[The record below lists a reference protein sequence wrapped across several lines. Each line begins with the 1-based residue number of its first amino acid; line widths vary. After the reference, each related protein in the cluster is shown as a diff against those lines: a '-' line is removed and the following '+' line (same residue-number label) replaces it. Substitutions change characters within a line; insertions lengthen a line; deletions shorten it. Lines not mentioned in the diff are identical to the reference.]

1 MKVYE
6 GKRDPLKSIRFENNF
21 KIKSLREISFQILS
35 IERIIYEFNKIL
47 LYKNPSKGIF
57 FYSKIGLLKIILPEL
72 INIKLINIKLINIKL
87 INIKL
92 INIKGKHKHK
102 DNFYHT
108 LKVVDNISN
117 YSNNLWLKWAALLHD
132 IGKYLTKKY
141 RSNIGWTFYSHEL
154 IGAKMIDSIF
164 KRLKLHKKKNIKYIK
179 NIIKYSSR
187 PITLISYLTTDSS
200 IKKLLVN
207 MGNSIEDLILL
218 CKSDITTK
226 NFLKKKQFQQKLDFF
241 KKKIQKIEEKKK
253 FVFPL
258 SGDNIMNILNI
269 NSCKEI
275 GILKKLLKKAI
286 IKGIIPNDFNKAS
299 LFIKKKGKSMGLI

>member
-1 MKVYE
+1 MKDRR
-6 GKRDPLKSIRFENNF
+6 KFSD
-21 KIKSLREISFQILS
+21 KSLREIIFSIENNFQILS

-47 LYKNPSKGIF
+47 LDKNPSKGIF
-57 FYSKIGLLKIILPEL
+57 FYYKIGLLKIILPEL
-72 INIKLINIKLINIKL
+72 INIKGIKKI
-87 INIKL
+87 
-92 INIKGKHKHK
+92 HFFKHK

-154 IGAKMIDSIF
+154 IGAKMISSIF
-164 KRLKLHKKKNIKYIK
+164 KRLKFHKKKNIKYIK

-226 NFLKKKQFQQKLDFF
+226 NFFKKKQFQQKLDFF
-241 KKKIQKIEEKKK
+241 KKKIEEKKNKKK

-299 LFIKKKGKSMGLI
+299 LFIKKNYLLKNKIKKKGKSN

>member
-1 MKVYE
+1 MKDRSKFYNSE
-6 GKRDPLKSIRFENNF
+6 YPL
-21 KIKSLREISFQILS
+21 KSLREIRFSIENNFQILS

-47 LYKNPSKGIF
+47 LDKNPSKGIF

-72 INIKLINIKLINIKL
+72 INIKGRKKIHCL
-87 INIKL
+87 
-92 INIKGKHKHK
+92 KHK

-164 KRLKLHKKKNIKYIK
+164 KRLKFHKKKNIKYIK

-207 MGNSIEDLILL
+207 MGNYIEDLIFL

-226 NFLKKKQFQQKLDFF
+226 KFLKKKQFKQKLNFF
-241 KKKIQKIEEKKK
+241 QTKIEEKKTK

-286 IKGIIPNDFNKAS
+286 IKGIIQNDFNKAS
-299 LFIKKKGKSMGLI
+299 LFIKKKGKEMGFF

>member
-1 MKVYE
+1 MKD
-6 GKRDPLKSIRFENNF
+6 RSDPL
-21 KIKSLREISFQILS
+21 KSLREIRFYIENNIKILS
-35 IERIIYEFNKIL
+35 LERIISEFNKIL
-47 LYKNPSKGIF
+47 LDKNPSKGIF
-57 FYSKIGLLKIILPEL
+57 FYYKIGLLKIILPEL
-72 INIKLINIKLINIKL
+72 INIKGRKTIHCL
-87 INIKL
+87 
-92 INIKGKHKHK
+92 KHK

-164 KRLKLHKKKNIKYIK
+164 KRLKFHKKKNIKYIK
-179 NIIKYSSR
+179 NIMKYSSR

-226 NFLKKKQFQQKLDFF
+226 KFLKKKQFKQKLDFF
-241 KKKIQKIEEKKK
+241 KNKIKKIEEKKNK

-299 LFIKKKGKSMGLI
+299 LFIKKKGKEMGFV

>member
-1 MKVYE
+1 MKE
-6 GKRDPLKSIRFENNF
+6 GRRNSEDPLKSIREIIFYIENN
-21 KIKSLREISFQILS
+21 FQILS
-35 IERIIYEFNKIL
+35 RERIIYEFNKIL
-47 LYKNPSKGIF
+47 LYKNPYKGIF
-57 FYSKIGLLKIILPEL
+57 LYYKIGLLKIILPE
-72 INIKLINIKLINIKL
+72 
-87 INIKL
+87 L

-154 IGAKMIDSIF
+154 RGAKMIDSIF

-207 MGNSIEDLILL
+207 MGNSIEDLIFL

-241 KKKIQKIEEKKK
+241 KKKIQKIEEYYEYFKYK
-253 FVFPL
+253 F
-258 SGDNIMNILNI
+258 M
-269 NSCKEI
+269 
-275 GILKKLLKKAI
+275 LKKI
-286 IKGIIPNDFNKAS
+286 IN
-299 LFIKKKGKSMGLI
+299 

>member
-1 MKVYE
+1 MKDRSKFYNSE
-6 GKRDPLKSIRFENNF
+6 DPL
-21 KIKSLREISFQILS
+21 KSLREIRFYIENNFQIIS

-47 LYKNPSKGIF
+47 LDKNPSKGIF
-57 FYSKIGLLKIILPEL
+57 FYYKIGLLKIILPEL
-72 INIKLINIKLINIKL
+72 INIKGI
-87 INIKL
+87 
-92 INIKGKHKHK
+92 HKHK

-141 RSNIGWTFYSHEL
+141 ISNIGWTFYSHEL
-154 IGAKMIDSIF
+154 IGAKMIYSIF
-164 KRLKLHKKKNIKYIK
+164 KRLKFHKKKNIKYIK

-207 MGNSIEDLILL
+207 MGNSNSIEDLILL

-226 NFLKKKQFQQKLDFF
+226 NVFKKKQFKQKLDCFQ
-241 KKKIQKIEEKKK
+241 KKIKKIGEKKNK
-253 FVFPL
+253 FVFPI
-258 SGDNIMNILNI
+258 SGDNIMNIFNI

-286 IKGIIPNDFNKAS
+286 IKGIIPNDFNKAKLFIKK
-299 LFIKKKGKSMGLI
+299 LFIKKKVMGLI

>member
-1 MKVYE
+1 MKDRSKFSNSE
-6 GKRDPLKSIRFENNF
+6 DPL
-21 KIKSLREISFQILS
+21 KSLREIIFYIENNFQILS

-47 LYKNPSKGIF
+47 LDKNPSKGIC

-72 INIKLINIKLINIKL
+72 INIKGI
-87 INIKL
+87 
-92 INIKGKHKHK
+92 HKHK

-141 RSNIGWTFYSHEL
+141 ISNIGWTFYSHEL

-207 MGNSIEDLILL
+207 MGNSNSIEDLILL

-226 NFLKKKQFQQKLDFF
+226 NFLKKKQFNKKLDFF
-241 KKKIQKIEEKKK
+241 QTKIGEKKNKQK
-253 FVFPL
+253 FVFPI
-258 SGDNIMNILNI
+258 SGDNIMNIFNI

-286 IKGIIPNDFNKAS
+286 IKGIIKNDLNKAKLFIKK
-299 LFIKKKGKSMGLI
+299 LFIKKKVKKAGK

>member
-1 MKVYE
+1 MKDR
-6 GKRDPLKSIRFENNF
+6 RDPLKS
-21 KIKSLREISFQILS
+21 LREIRFSIENNMKILS
-35 IERIIYEFNKIL
+35 LERIIYEFNKIL
-47 LYKNPSKGIF
+47 LDKNPSKGIF
-57 FYSKIGLLKIILPEL
+57 FYYKIGLLKIILPEL
-72 INIKLINIKLINIKL
+72 INIKGRKTIHCL
-87 INIKL
+87 
-92 INIKGKHKHK
+92 KHK

-179 NIIKYSSR
+179 NIMKYSSR

-226 NFLKKKQFQQKLDFF
+226 KFLKNKQFKQKLDCF
-241 KKKIQKIEEKKK
+241 KNKIQKIEEKKNK

-275 GILKKLLKKAI
+275 GILKNLLKKAI

-299 LFIKKKGKSMGLI
+299 LFIKKKGKEMGLV

>member
-1 MKVYE
+1 MKDNSNSE
-6 GKRDPLKSIRFENNF
+6 DPLKRIRFYIELKRIRFYIELKSIRFYIENNF
-21 KIKSLREISFQILS
+21 KILS

-47 LYKNPSKGIF
+47 LDKNPSKGIF
-57 FYSKIGLLKIILPEL
+57 FYYKIGLLKIILPEL
-72 INIKLINIKLINIKL
+72 INIKGIKKI
-87 INIKL
+87 
-92 INIKGKHKHK
+92 HFFKHK

-207 MGNSIEDLILL
+207 MGNSIEDLIFL

-226 NFLKKKQFQQKLDFF
+226 KFLKKKQFKQKLDFF
-241 KKKIQKIEEKKK
+241 KKKIQKIEEKKNKKK

-299 LFIKKKGKSMGLI
+299 LFIKKFIKKKVY

>member
-1 MKVYE
+1 M
-6 GKRDPLKSIRFENNF
+6 
-21 KIKSLREISFQILS
+21 ILS

-47 LYKNPSKGIF
+47 LDKNKNPSKGIF
-57 FYSKIGLLKIILPEL
+57 FYYKIGLLKIILPEL
-72 INIKLINIKLINIKL
+72 INIKGIKKIQ
-87 INIKL
+87 
-92 INIKGKHKHK
+92 KHKHK

-141 RSNIGWTFYSHEL
+141 ISNIGWTFYSHEL
-154 IGAKMIDSIF
+154 IGAKMIYSIF

-218 CKSDITTK
+218 CKSDITTQ
-226 NFLKKKQFQQKLDFF
+226 NFLKKKQFKQKLDFF
-241 KKKIQKIEEKKK
+241 KKKIKKIEEKKNKQK
-253 FVFPL
+253 FFFPL

-299 LFIKKKGKSMGLI
+299 LFIKKKGKSMLKIK

>member
-1 MKVYE
+1 MKDR
-6 GKRDPLKSIRFENNF
+6 RDPLKS
-21 KIKSLREISFQILS
+21 LREIRFSIENNIKILS
-35 IERIIYEFNKIL
+35 IERIISEFNKIL
-47 LYKNPSKGIF
+47 LDKNPSKGIF
-57 FYSKIGLLKIILPEL
+57 FYYKIGLLKIILPEL
-72 INIKLINIKLINIKL
+72 INIKGIKTI
-87 INIKL
+87 
-92 INIKGKHKHK
+92 HCFKHK

-108 LKVVDNISN
+108 FKVVDNISN

-141 RSNIGWTFYSHEL
+141 RSNIGWTFSSHEL

-164 KRLKLHKKKNIKYIK
+164 KRLKFQNKKNIKYIK

-226 NFLKKKQFQQKLDFF
+226 KFLKKKQFKQKLYFF
-241 KKKIQKIEEKKK
+241 KNKIKKIEEKKNK

-275 GILKKLLKKAI
+275 GILKNLLKKAI

-299 LFIKKKGKSMGLI
+299 LFIKKKGKEMGFV